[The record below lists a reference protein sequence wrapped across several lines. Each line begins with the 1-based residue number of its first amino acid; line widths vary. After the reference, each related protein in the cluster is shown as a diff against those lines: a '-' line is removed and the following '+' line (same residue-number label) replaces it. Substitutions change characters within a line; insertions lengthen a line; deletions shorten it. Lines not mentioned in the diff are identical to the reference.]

1 MATVNTLDRTQ
12 QPLGYADTKE
22 TSEHLERYDSD
33 EKAPSY
39 GEAEAAPV
47 GGANNLDVGF
57 APEEVKRITKK
68 IDWRLIP
75 VLSMMYAIS
84 LIDR

>member
-1 MATVNTLDRTQ
+1 MAAVNTVNTLDKDQ
-12 QPLGYADTKE
+12 KPMEYVESK
-22 TSEHLERYDSD
+22 HLERYDSD
-33 EKAPSY
+33 EKTPSVT
-39 GEAEAAPV
+39 EAAPV

-57 APEEVKRITKK
+57 AASEVKRITKK
-68 IDWRLIP
+68 IDFRLIP

>member
-1 MATVNTLDRTQ
+1 MATTVSTLDRDQ
-12 QPLGYADTKE
+12 KPLDAHVENQNGPLD
-22 TSEHLERYDSD
+22 RYDSE
-33 EKAPSY
+33 EKAPSSL
-39 GEAEAAPV
+39 EADPV

-68 IDWRLIP
+68 IDFRLIP